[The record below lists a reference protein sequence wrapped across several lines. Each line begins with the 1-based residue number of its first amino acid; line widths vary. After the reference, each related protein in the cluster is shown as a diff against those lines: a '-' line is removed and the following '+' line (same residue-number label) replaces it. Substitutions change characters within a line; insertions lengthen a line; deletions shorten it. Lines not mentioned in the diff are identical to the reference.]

1 MVTIDKSDIGT
12 EMKKT
17 LLALA
22 VLGAL
27 STSAFADAAV
37 SLNVGTTGVGVH
49 LTKAYSDKLNFR
61 FGLNGFSHSD
71 TETTEDATYD
81 VEANL
86 RTFDA
91 LVDYHPGG
99 SGFRLTGGLIYN
111 GNEIDATATPTD
123 SGTYVFNGTTY
134 STASAGNVTG
144 SMDFKKI
151 APYVGIGFGN
161 AVAKNKGWG
170 FVADLGVMFQG
181 SPNVTLTSNNC
192 TADPAICDQLAADLE
207 SESAELRDEVKEYKF
222 YPVARIGV
230 SYKF

>member
-1 MVTIDKSDIGT
+1 
-12 EMKKT
+12 MKKS
-17 LLALA
+17 LLPLA
-22 VLGAL
+22 VFGAL

-49 LTKAYSDKLNFR
+49 LTKAYSDNLNFR
-61 FGLNGFSHSD
+61 FGLNGFSHSA

-86 RTFDA
+86 RMFDA
-91 LVDYHPGG
+91 LIDYHPGA

-111 GNEIDATATPTD
+111 GNEIDATATPTG
-123 SGTYVFNGTTY
+123 SGTYTFNGQTY
-134 STASAGNVTG
+134 TAASAGNVT
-144 SMDFKKI
+144 STMDFNKI

-181 SPNVTLTSNNC
+181 SPKVTLINNNC
-192 TADPAICDQLAADLE
+192 TADQAICDRLAADLE
-207 SESAELRDEVKEYKF
+207 AESAELRDEAKDYKF